1 MASDFTL
8 VDPSGWD
15 LDLHSV
21 YSAYMGHFQL
31 HAVAWYERSWA
42 SLFASFDAF
51 LAFGWP
57 AVVVTDARTGRAHI
71 VTRLTS
77 VGAFVKMVKTR
88 CALAGACGC

>member
-8 VDPSGWD
+8 VDPAGWE

-31 HAVAWYERSWA
+31 HNIPWYERSWA
-42 SLFASFDAF
+42 SLFLNFDAF
-51 LAFGWP
+51 LQFGWP
-57 AVVVTDARTGRAHI
+57 AVVVTDARTGKAHI

-88 CALAGACGC
+88 